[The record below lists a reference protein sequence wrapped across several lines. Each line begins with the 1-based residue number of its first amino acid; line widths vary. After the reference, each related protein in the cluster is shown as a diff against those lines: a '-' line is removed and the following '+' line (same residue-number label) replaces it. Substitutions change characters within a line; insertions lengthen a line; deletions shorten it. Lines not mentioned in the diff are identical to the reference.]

1 MKKRTVLWF
10 VLLVALGLMYVWH
23 EANRPAPVDWTE
35 TFSPEDKIPYGTY
48 VVYHSLPELF
58 PEAVV
63 SMPRVSMTELLEM
76 PEMQDGGIYMF
87 VGHDFLLTEQEGG
100 RLLQWVERGN
110 DLFVAA
116 GNFAD
121 TLLDVCA
128 LRERIAYKR
137 DTSVLLAGGDTCR
150 RFFPEANYT
159 FFQPDSLF
167 QGQVLGF
174 RDAPVCPDFVV
185 VPYGKGQVWLHANPY
200 AFSNYAALDSV
211 NGDYWFKALSWLP
224 EDKPMVLWDAYAS
237 MGREGEQS
245 LLRVLLYYP
254 ALRVAWWLVLAV
266 AVFYVLFRA
275 KRRQRPILVVR
286 PPENGM
292 LEFVRTVSQLYF
304 KQKEHAVIAR
314 KQIEFFLGEVRAVW
328 HLPTDRL
335 GGNFARLLAE
345 TAGVEEER
353 ANELVR
359 LMETVRETPKVTEF
373 TLRRLME
380 LTDVFVRKMID
391 N

>member
-23 EANRPAPVDWTE
+23 EANRLTSTDWTE

-48 VVYHSLPELF
+48 VTYRSLPKLF
-58 PEAVV
+58 PGAAV
-63 SMPRVSMTELLEM
+63 SMPRVSMTELLKM
-76 PEMQDGGIYMF
+76 PEMQEQGIYIF
-87 VGHDFLLTEQEGG
+87 VGHAFRLTEREGG

-110 DLFVAA
+110 DLFVSARK
-116 GNFAD
+116 FAD

-128 LRERIAYKR
+128 LRKGVAYGR
-137 DTSVLLAGGDTCR
+137 DTSVLLAGEDTCR
-150 RFFPEANYT
+150 YFFPEDKYC
-159 FFQPDSLF
+159 FFCPDSTF
-167 QGQVLGF
+167 RGKVLGF

-245 LLRVLLYYP
+245 LLRVLLHYP

-275 KRRQRPILVVR
+275 KRRQRSIPVVR
-286 PPENGM
+286 LPENGM

-304 KQKEHAVIAR
+304 KQKEHAVIVR
-314 KQIEFFLGEVRAVW
+314 KQVEFFLGEVRAVW

-335 GGNFARLLAE
+335 DGNFARLLAE
-345 TAGVEEER
+345 AAGVEEER

-373 TLRRLME
+373 TLRRLMD
-380 LTDVFVRKMID
+380 LTDAFVRKMID

>member
-1 MKKRTVLWF
+1 MEGIHRSCWLE
-10 VLLVALGLMYVWH
+10 G
-23 EANRPAPVDWTE
+23 
-35 TFSPEDKIPYGTY
+35 IP
-48 VVYHSLPELF
+48 
-58 PEAVV
+58 AVV
-63 SMPRVSMTELLEM
+63 FSLRQIMLSFSRTACSK
-76 PEMQDGGIYMF
+76 DRCWDF
-87 VGHDFLLTEQEGG
+87 VM
-100 RLLQWVERGN
+100 
-110 DLFVAA
+110 
-116 GNFAD
+116 
-121 TLLDVCA
+121 
-128 LRERIAYKR
+128 LR
-137 DTSVLLAGGDTCR
+137 SVLTLWLCHT
-150 RFFPEANYT
+150 
-159 FFQPDSLF
+159 
-167 QGQVLGF
+167 
-174 RDAPVCPDFVV
+174 
-185 VPYGKGQVWLHANPY
+185 GKDLHANPY

-245 LLRVLLYYP
+245 LLRVLLHYP

-275 KRRQRPILVVR
+275 KRRQRPIPVVR

-304 KQKEHAVIAR
+304 KQKEHAVMAR

-335 GGNFARLLAE
+335 DGNFARLLAE
-345 TAGVEEER
+345 AAGVEEER

-373 TLRRLME
+373 TLRRLMD

>member
-1 MKKRTVLWF
+1 MKKRIVLWF
-10 VLLVALGLMYVWH
+10 ALLAALALVYVWH
-23 EANRPAPVDWTE
+23 EANRLTSTDWTE

-137 DTSVLLAGGDTCR
+137 DTSVLLAGGDACR

-159 FFQPDSLF
+159 FFQPD
-167 QGQVLGF
+167 G
-174 RDAPVCPDFVV
+174 
-185 VPYGKGQVWLHANPY
+185 
-200 AFSNYAALDSV
+200 
-211 NGDYWFKALSWLP
+211 
-224 EDKPMVLWDAYAS
+224 
-237 MGREGEQS
+237 
-245 LLRVLLYYP
+245 
-254 ALRVAWWLVLAV
+254 
-266 AVFYVLFRA
+266 
-275 KRRQRPILVVR
+275 
-286 PPENGM
+286 
-292 LEFVRTVSQLYF
+292 
-304 KQKEHAVIAR
+304 
-314 KQIEFFLGEVRAVW
+314 
-328 HLPTDRL
+328 
-335 GGNFARLLAE
+335 FARSVFLL
-345 TAGVEEER
+345 
-353 ANELVR
+353 
-359 LMETVRETPKVTEF
+359 P
-373 TLRRLME
+373 
-380 LTDVFVRKMID
+380 
-391 N
+391 